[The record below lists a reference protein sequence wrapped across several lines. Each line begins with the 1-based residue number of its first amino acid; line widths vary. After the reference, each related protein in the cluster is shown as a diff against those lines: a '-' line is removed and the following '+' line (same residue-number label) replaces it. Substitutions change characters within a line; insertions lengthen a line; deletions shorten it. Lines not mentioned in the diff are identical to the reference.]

1 MKERQI
7 RKLIKMVEES
17 EIEELEVRHWWIGQ
31 RVRISKRASVALISN
46 GAALPMQHVALSGS
60 APATAAATAGGAASP
75 PAAAETGAEAPA
87 AAAEDSWSEDRYH
100 IIKSPIVGTFYRAPA
115 PDAPAY
121 VNEGDSI
128 KTGQVVCIVEAMKLM
143 NEIQAEKGGKV
154 VKIVVGN
161 AEPVEYSQRL
171 IVIDPEG

>member
-17 EIEELEVRHWWIGQ
+17 EIEELEIRHWWIGR
-31 RVRISKRASVALISN
+31 RVRISKRASMTLISN
-46 GAALPMQHVALSGS
+46 GAAAPAQHVALSGS
-60 APATAAATAGGAASP
+60 APATAGGAASA

-100 IIKSPIVGTFYRAPA
+100 IIKSPIVGTFYRASA
-115 PDAPAY
+115 PDAPPY

-154 VKIVVGN
+154 VKIMVGN

>member
-7 RKLIKMVEES
+7 RKLIEIVEES
-17 EIEELEVRHWWIGQ
+17 EVEELEIRNWWLGQ
-31 RVRISKRASVALISN
+31 RIRISKRASMALISN
-46 GAALPMQHVALSGS
+46 GAAAPVQHIALSGS
-60 APATAAATAGGAASP
+60 TPESAAAMAGGSASGH
-75 PAAAETGAEAPA
+75 AAADAGAEAPA
-87 AAAEDSWSEDRYH
+87 EAEASWSEDRYH

-121 VNEGDSI
+121 VKEGESI
-128 KTGQVVCIVEAMKLM
+128 KAGQVVCIVEAMKLM

-154 VKIVVGN
+154 VKIMMGN
-161 AEPVEYSQRL
+161 AEPVEYNQRL